1 LKISKI
7 VFAVSALVS
16 VVQTQRLEAGDVVRR
31 LVLEADPIAPM
42 SSVYE
47 QSVNSVTT
55 SKYGA
60 SVDFNVGAFMTTGPE
75 FWTGTFLARGDDS
88 GASYRRE
95 DLWPG
100 ERHKLDA
107 MRFRWSFGVFEQ
119 GQSMRGWYLKGAY
132 SWMRINSRA
141 NRFTEDMSTANG
153 LSSATVL
160 DQPNDET
167 DLITD
172 MRHGVSFAFGNRWII
187 ADRLITSVGASITHN
202 FRRTLAVDSSDPMA
216 KNDYEDLINQ
226 KLPDTRMATRPMPE
240 VNIGF
245 GYSW

>member
-1 LKISKI
+1 MKIATI
-7 VFAVSALVS
+7 VLFGVAVTSF
-16 VVQTQRLEAGDVVRR
+16 VQAGQASAGDVVRK
-31 LVLEADPIAPM
+31 LVFEADPIAPV

-47 QSVNSVTT
+47 QSVNGVTT

-60 SVDFNVGAFMTTGPE
+60 AVDFNIGAYMSTGPE
-75 FWTGTFLARGDDS
+75 LWTGTFLVRGDDS
-88 GASYRRE
+88 GAAYRRE

-100 ERHKLDA
+100 ERQKLDA
-107 MRFRWSFGVFEQ
+107 MRFRWTFGVFEQ
-119 GQSMRGWYLKGAY
+119 GQSMRGWFVKGAY

-141 NRFTEDMSTANG
+141 NRFTEDMST
-153 LSSATVL
+153 SSALSTGAVI

-172 MRHGVSFAFGNRWII
+172 MRHGISVSFGNRWIFGDSLI
-187 ADRLITSVGASITHN
+187 ASVGASITHN
-202 FRRTLAVDSSDPMA
+202 FRRTMSVDSKDPMA
-216 KNDYEDLINQ
+216 KADYEDLINH

-240 VNIGF
+240 VNLGL